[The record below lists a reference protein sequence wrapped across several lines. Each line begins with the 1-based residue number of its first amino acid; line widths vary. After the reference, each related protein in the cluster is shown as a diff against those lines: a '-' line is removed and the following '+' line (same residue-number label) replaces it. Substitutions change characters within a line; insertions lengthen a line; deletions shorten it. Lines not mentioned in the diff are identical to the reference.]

1 MVVSNE
7 EITMLVTFSSK
18 AGADILMLGEHAKP
32 LLRIAGKII
41 ETPFPARGV
50 FAADQ
55 LPDAIGRLERAIDAD
70 RAPAPSPDDDDA
82 GDHENRIGVS
92 LRQRAF
98 PLLDLMR
105 RAQKSGHPVLWEA
118 GSGW

>member
-1 MVVSNE
+1 MDISNE

-55 LPDAIGRLERAIDAD
+55 LPDAIARLERASQAD
-70 RAPAPSPDDDDA
+70 QSSEPSVDEEYA
-82 GDHENRIGVS
+82 GDEGGKIAVS

>member
-1 MVVSNE
+1 
-7 EITMLVTFSSK
+7 MLVTFSSK

-50 FAADQ
+50 FSADQ
-55 LPDAIGRLERAIDAD
+55 LPDAIARLERASQAD
-70 RAPAPSPDDDDA
+70 QGSEPSVDEDNDGDDDGKID
-82 GDHENRIGVS
+82 VS

-105 RAQKSGHPVLWEA
+105 CAEKSGHPVLWEA

>member
-1 MVVSNE
+1 
-7 EITMLVTFSSK
+7 MLVTFSSK

-70 RAPAPSPDDDDA
+70 HAPTRTTQGAPKTGS
-82 GDHENRIGVS
+82 
-92 LRQRAF
+92 AF
-98 PLLDLMR
+98 PC
-105 RAQKSGHPVLWEA
+105 ASGRSHC
-118 GSGW
+118 ST

>member
-1 MVVSNE
+1 
-7 EITMLVTFSSK
+7 MLVTFSSK

-55 LPDAIGRLERAIDAD
+55 LPDAIGRLERAIG
-70 RAPAPSPDDDDA
+70 P
-82 GDHENRIGVS
+82 ENRIGVS

-105 RAQKSGHPVLWEA
+105 RAQKSGHPILWEA